1 MRIRP
6 HHAPAHRK
14 RLHLHIYTILADLH
28 ITIRIERHHRT
39 VDLPL
44 CTRRHLN
51 IPELPHTPHLRTT
64 LKQPDRQCI
73 SKSSPL
79 QPQPNNNPSQ
89 CQCYHAPPKAPLLF
103 QKKPDTPH
111 AKITLHPEQHKRHRK
126 QRQCHKQVKPTP
138 SHKRKPHNPQ
148 DPYLCHC
155 RPTISKILVNEN
167 APNRHLAPKIQKF
180 ARILYNP
187 TDYSKIRATNSS
199 LSPTPTGHEQS
210 PRNSL
215 SRTRRP
221 PLTFWYSAEA

>member
-51 IPELPHTPHLRTT
+51 IPERPHTPHLRTT
-64 LKQPDRQCI
+64 MKQPDRQCI

-89 CQCYHAPPKAPLLF
+89 CQCHHAPPSKRTTTL

-111 AKITLHPEQHKRHRK
+111 ANDNTSSRTAHPPQKAAPMPQTSKSIAKPQAKAHEQT
-126 QRQCHKQVKPTP
+126 QTPQCTSFVSMPMK
-138 SHKRKPHNPQ
+138 
-148 DPYLCHC
+148 
-155 RPTISKILVNEN
+155 
-167 APNRHLAPKIQKF
+167 
-180 ARILYNP
+180 
-187 TDYSKIRATNSS
+187 
-199 LSPTPTGHEQS
+199 TGHHLQD
-210 PRNSL
+210 
-215 SRTRRP
+215 TCQ
-221 PLTFWYSAEA
+221 